1 MHSLIQERKGL
12 ISELCKR
19 FNVSKLEVFGSA
31 ARSEDFVPGHSDIDF
46 AVEFFRP
53 RKMGPLEEF
62 FDFQSELSKVLGQE
76 VDLIELG
83 AVKNPYVRESI
94 DKDRELVF
102 AA

>member
-31 ARSEDFVPGHSDIDF
+31 ARSEDFVLGRSDIDF

-62 FDFQSELSKVLGQE
+62 FDFQSELSKEIGRAHV
-76 VDLIELG
+76 
-83 AVKNPYVRESI
+83 
-94 DKDRELVF
+94 
-102 AA
+102 